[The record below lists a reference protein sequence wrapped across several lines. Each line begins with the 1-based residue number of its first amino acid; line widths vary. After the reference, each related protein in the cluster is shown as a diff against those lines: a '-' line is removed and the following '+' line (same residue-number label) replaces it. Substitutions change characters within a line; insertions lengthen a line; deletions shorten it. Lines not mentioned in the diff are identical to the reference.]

1 MPDKADKIEVLKI
14 DVGDNESVLAAAKIL
29 RDRNVKLYGLVNNA
43 GISPKGNEIS
53 VVINTNF
60 NGPKRVTDA
69 FLDLID
75 ATEGRIVNTSSGA
88 ASMWLKNQV
97 QQNIYDTHQKNS
109 HNPSPLDIFIV
120 WKFLLQGEV
129 STNNNIKVKDWP

>member
-14 DVGDNESVLAAAKIL
+14 DVGDDESVLAAAKIL

-69 FLDLID
+69 FVDLID
-75 ATEGRIVNTSSGA
+75 KSEGRIVNTSSGA

-97 QQNIYDTHQKNS
+97 QQNIHHIDHYN
-109 HNPSPLDIFIV
+109 
-120 WKFLLQGEV
+120 
-129 STNNNIKVKDWP
+129 